1 MRKSNVCMISKR
13 DATVS
18 GSQEVSDAAGK
29 RSEMAHQLAIMAKAL
44 KRDMEE
50 ALCQKGAKAT
60 GSASVAR
67 KTGGFENW
75 IESNESR
82 GTGGSSAG
90 DGAAVTDGTQRA
102 LTETLLKD
110 VLQSCFSNGGEPSL
124 AICGPVNKQKI
135 SGFTGRSSARQM
147 IDANTVEASVS
158 IYSSDFGELQIVPSN
173 RSRERSLLLVD
184 PEFAKVAYLR
194 NFQTVDIA
202 TIPLI
207 NDASPTNFVA
217 VITPLVGS
225 ILTLPTFTSS
235 KNVAVCATPRVPVV
249 VKPLIFAF
257 PIASI
262 ASVGTDVPIP
272 TSPFAFTTKLSLST
286 CTPFL
291 KLNDFLIF
299 AIIISF
305 RVIYRIIFAQVRQ
318 PCQRV
323 P

>member
-1 MRKSNVCMISKR
+1 MAKVTNAFDTYSATADREDLSNIIYNISPMQTPFMSSIGSRNVKNVVFDWQTESLPTPSSSGELEGFELSRSAATATVRKSNVCMISKR

-50 ALCQKGAKAT
+50 ALCQKNAKAT
-60 GSASVAR
+60 GNASTAR

-135 SGFTGRSSARQM
+135 SGFTGRSQARQM

-202 TIPLI
+202 TIG
-207 NDASPTNFVA
+207 DAETKMLVVEYGLEVSNEAAHGVVA
-217 VITPLVGS
+217 D
-225 ILTLPTFTSS
+225 LTTS
-235 KNVAVCATPRVPVV
+235 
-249 VKPLIFAF
+249 
-257 PIASI
+257 
-262 ASVGTDVPIP
+262 
-272 TSPFAFTTKLSLST
+272 
-286 CTPFL
+286 
-291 KLNDFLIF
+291 
-299 AIIISF
+299 
-305 RVIYRIIFAQVRQ
+305 
-318 PCQRV
+318 
-323 P
+323 